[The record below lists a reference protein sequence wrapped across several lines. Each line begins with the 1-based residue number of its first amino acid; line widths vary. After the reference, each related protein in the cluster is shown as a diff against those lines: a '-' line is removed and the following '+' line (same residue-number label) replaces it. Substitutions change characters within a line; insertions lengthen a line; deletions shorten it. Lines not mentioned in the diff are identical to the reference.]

1 MSTIAATAQT
11 ADRIDYW
18 VRRHLIQYCCG
29 THPSQS
35 QSKFNPTRAGHVG
48 LSAIGQC
55 LKDRYD
61 ALATPMPRHL
71 AVLVEQLETQTL
83 GRLTI

>member
-18 VRRHLIQYCCG
+18 IRRHVIPYCHG
-29 THPSQS
+29 THPPQS
-35 QSKFNPTRAGHVG
+35 QIKSNSARDRRVG

-55 LKDRYD
+55 LKDQYD
-61 ALATPMPRHL
+61 AVARPMPRHL
-71 AVLVEQLETQTL
+71 AALVEQLETQ
-83 GRLTI
+83 R